1 MSRTPSFLR
10 CLLLI
15 LTGILPLAAGMSADP
30 ARVIPVTGKHNP
42 DHEGTLFLKEE
53 VGAPSDFPLVANR
66 RAARIIVAR
75 EGEDVVRIA
84 AGMLSGDI
92 ERVSGI
98 RPSVETEAGKAE
110 GPAVILGTVGRDPII
125 DELVKLG
132 KLDVSGIR
140 GQWESFLIKIVSNP
154 LPGVPSA
161 LVIAGSDRR
170 GTAFGAITLSEKIGV
185 SPWIWWADVSPQ
197 RRKTLVVSGELR
209 EGPPSVKYRG
219 IFINDED
226 WGLQPWAAKTYDP
239 ETNDIGPKTYARV
252 CELLLRL
259 KGNYLWP
266 AMHGCTKAFNHYE
279 ENKRVADRY
288 AIVMGSSHCEQMLR
302 NNISEWPKE
311 RKDAWNPVTNLPEIL
326 DYWEERVRENGRIE
340 NIYTVGMRGI
350 HDGSMPGG
358 GSIPEKRDRLASII
372 DLQRGILA
380 RHVNPDPAQVPQ
392 IFCPY
397 KEVLDIYQS
406 GLPLPDDITIV
417 WPDDNYGYIR
427 QLPDAKERKRA
438 GGSGI
443 YYHISYLGRP
453 HDYLWLDSTSPA
465 LLWHELTKAYELGAR
480 RVWVMNVGDIKPME
494 TGISL
499 FFQMAWRIDS
509 YGPDVQGRFLRDF
522 YTAQFGAE
530 FSDRIAT
537 LKDEYYRLCAIRRPE
552 HMGFNL
558 TFPKTPVQSGNWSHA
573 PGDDEAGRILS
584 RWQALAKRTEALSS
598 ELPADSRDAY
608 FELVEYPARA
618 GAAMAEK
625 MILAER
631 ARLSG
636 SKDMAHRAE
645 AAFSRI
651 RELTARYESIG
662 GGKWR
667 GMMNPA
673 PLNRPVFGMPP
684 VVPQSNQSAPNTSI
698 PPDGEIVIDP
708 AKFTGLQDRSGTGW
722 RVIEGLGPRGRA
734 LALLPQKDTPT
745 LVSPDQ
751 IRHAASSAEYAVQMP
766 GSSQA
771 EIIIE
776 ALPTHPLTPGHEVM
790 AAVSIDDGDPI
801 PIRFEHGKDDEDD
814 PAWQTN
820 VLRNA
825 MYGRTTVQIR
835 PGPGKLKLWAAD
847 PSVVV
852 QRIVVRPSPGT
863 HSGN

>member
-1 MSRTPSFLR
+1 MLKGE
-10 CLLLI
+10 I
-15 LTGILPLAAGMSADP
+15 GGP
-30 ARVIPVTGKHNP
+30 A
-42 DHEGTLFLKEE
+42 
-53 VGAPSDFPLVANR
+53 DFPLVANKK
-66 RAARIIVAR
+66 AARIIVDR
-75 EGEDVVRIA
+75 NGGVVHIA
-84 AGMLSGDI
+84 AKMLAGDI
-92 ERVSGI
+92 EQVSGLK
-98 RPSVETEAGKAE
+98 PSLEVEAGKSGA
-110 GPAVILGTVGRDPII
+110 PAVIIGTIGRDPLI
-125 DELVKLG
+125 DGLIAGK
-132 KLDVSGIR
+132 KLDVGGIR
-140 GQWESFLIKIVSNP
+140 GQWESFLIKVVSDP
-154 LPGVPSA
+154 FPGVPSA

-170 GTAFGAITLSEKIGV
+170 GTAFGALTLSETIGV
-185 SPWIWWADVSPQ
+185 SPWVWWADVQPQ
-197 RRKTLVVSGELR
+197 RRKTIVVSGELR

-226 WGLQPWAAKTYDP
+226 WGLQPWAAKTYEP
-239 ETNDIGPKTYARV
+239 ETNDIGPKTYAKV

-311 RKDAWNPVTNLPEIL
+311 RKDEWNPVTNLHDIL
-326 DYWEERVRENGRIE
+326 DYWEQRVRENGRFE

-358 GSIPEKRDRLASII
+358 GSILEKRDRLAKII
-372 DLQRGILA
+372 GLQRDLLA

-427 QLPDAKERKRA
+427 QLPDEKERKRA

-465 LLWHELTKAYELGAR
+465 LIWHELTKAYELGAR

-499 FFQMAWRIDS
+499 FFRMAWRIDR
-509 YGPDVQGRFLRDF
+509 YGPDVQERFLRDF
-522 YTAQFGAE
+522 LTAQFGSG
-530 FSDRIAT
+530 FSDRIAA

-552 HMGFNL
+552 HLGFNR
-558 TFPKTPVQSGNWSHA
+558 TFPKTPVHDSEWSHA
-573 PGDDEAGRILS
+573 PGDDEAGGILS
-584 RWQALAKRTEALSS
+584 RWQSLAQRTAALAS
-598 ELPADSRDAY
+598 ELPADSRDSY
-608 FELVEYPARA
+608 FELVEYPAMA

-625 MILAER
+625 MILAEK

-636 SKDMAHRAE
+636 SKDLAQRAE
-645 AAFSRI
+645 AAFGRI
-651 RELTARYESIG
+651 RELSARYEAIG
-662 GGKWR
+662 GGKWL
-667 GMMNPA
+667 GMMNPS
-673 PLNRPVFGMPP
+673 PLNRAVFAMPP
-684 VVPQSNQSAPNTSI
+684 VVGQTGQPLPVTS
-698 PPDGEIVIDP
+698 PRSDGEIVVDP
-708 AKFTGLQDRSGTGW
+708 AKFSRVQDCSGAGW

-734 LALLPQKDTPT
+734 LALHPQKDTPT

-751 IRHAASSAEYAVQMP
+751 IRNAAPSAEYDVVIPRSGA
-766 GSSQA
+766 A
-771 EIIIE
+771 EIIVE

-790 AAVSIDDGDPI
+790 AAVSVNDGDPI

-814 PAWQTN
+814 PTWQRN

-825 MYGRTTVQIR
+825 MEGKATVQANA
-835 PGPGKLKLWAAD
+835 GPGKLRLWAAD

-852 QRIVVRPSPGT
+852 QRIVVRPSPAPR
-863 HSGN
+863 SGI